1 MNIGN
6 GILIGGGISLD
17 SVVSTYTPPEPS
29 ADFGGSG
36 SFNVTASNQTFQI
49 PINSAFTYGTG
60 DFTVEWYSYQ
70 TSVAGVQGIWRNSTG
85 DATNSIGFWTITQSS
100 GRLTV
105 TLGNGVSSN
114 TIQSNAV
121 IAMNSWRH
129 YAFVR
134 NGTLFKLYVD
144 GVAQT
149 QTITSSINIPAQVG
163 YMQIGN
169 AGGNYSGFITNFRI
183 VKGTAVYTSD
193 FTPPTSPL
201 TAISGT
207 SLLLSFSSAALL
219 LKDSSPNNFT
229 ITNTGPTTYSV
240 ASPSV
245 TSGIVASGLALS
257 LDAGNVRSYPGSGT
271 VWTDTTSGKVF
282 GLFNGGRV
290 SAVQTDPP
298 TYNSANGGYIQ
309 FDNSKRQWANCTSA
323 LSDLNSYTVEGWWNP
338 DGGNNSSSVFNLIG
352 DKFNSRYNY
361 ALGMGYLT
369 SNKFQLFHLK
379 AGQLPKV
386 DSTNDASTYL
396 NTGWWHICGTYNNT
410 TLKMN
415 LYINGALAATE
426 VTISGGT
433 TPFSGLAGISMAT
446 RNDTSSDTQYNFL
459 NGGIAVARIYNVAL
473 TGAQVAQNY
482 NAQRARFG
490 L

>member
-1 MNIGN
+1 MP
-6 GILIGGGISLD
+6 LVISGTRIVGVRTIAL
-17 SVVSTYTPPEPS
+17 STPAS

-36 SFNVTASNQTFQI
+36 SFNVTSSNQTFQI
-49 PINSAFTYGTG
+49 PVNSAFTYGTG
-60 DFTVEWYSYQ
+60 DFTVEWFSYQ
-70 TSVAGVQGIWRNSTG
+70 TGVSGVQGIWRNSTG
-85 DATNSIGFWTITQSS
+85 DATNSIGFWTIAQAS
-100 GRLTV
+100 GRLTI
-105 TLGNGVSSN
+105 TLGNGVTSN
-114 TIQSNAV
+114 TILSNAV
-121 IAMNSWRH
+121 IPTNSWKH

-163 YMQIGN
+163 IMQIGN
-169 AGGNYSGFITNFRI
+169 AGGNYSGFVTNFRI

-245 TSGIVASGLALS
+245 TAGIVASGLALS
-257 LDAGNVRSYPGSGT
+257 LDAGSATSYSGSGT
-271 VWTDTTSGKVF
+271 VWTDSTGGKVF
-282 GLFNGGRV
+282 GLFNGGRT
-290 SAVQTDPP
+290 SPVQTDPP

-309 FDNSKRQWANCTSA
+309 FDNSKRQWVNCTSA
-323 LSDLNSYTVEGWWNP
+323 MADLNSYSIDGWWNL
-338 DGGNNSSSVFNLIG
+338 DNVNLTTSVFNLIA

-361 ALGMGYLT
+361 ALGMGQMT
-369 SNKFQLFHLK
+369 SNKFSLYHLK
-379 AGQLPKV
+379 AGALPKV
-386 DSTNDASTYL
+386 DSTNNANTYF
-396 NTGWWHICGTYNNT
+396 NTGWMHLCGTFNNPT
-410 TLKMN
+410 SKMN

-426 VTISGGT
+426 VTISSGG
-433 TPFSGLAGISMAT
+433 TPFSGGAGISMAT

-459 NGGIAVARIYNVAL
+459 NGGIAVARIYNTAL
-473 TGAQVAQNY
+473 TGAQVTQNY